1 MARVRVTE
9 PAQDELP
16 DPLLSPSTAAAGV
29 TSPAPAAAGPVGAA
43 GAFPLPPAPAFGQRS
58 IAEVLTS
65 AAASLGVPGFENKLN
80 LPAAKRV
87 CVVLADGL
95 GRNLLKQKTAHTPFL
110 RSVLQAGQGNVP
122 VSLDSA
128 FPSTTAASLAS
139 FGTGLSAGQ
148 HGMVGYDV
156 LDPDQDRVVNMLGNW
171 DAGVDPQTWQPF
183 PTVFERAA
191 EHVDVTTVSLPQFST
206 SAMTQAALRGGR
218 FITGTTS
225 HARTGAAAEAMAGAG
240 PSLMYFYV
248 NELDKAGHRYGSQ
261 SPQWEHQL
269 EELDAT
275 VRRLHAS
282 LPPGTTILLTAD
294 HGMVDVPEAQRI
306 DYSAEPQLLAGVR
319 HTAGEPRMVHLYL
332 EDGTDDAARTRLL
345 ENWRSR
351 FGDRIWAFT
360 REEAIAGGLFG
371 DVRAEVTLRIGDVM
385 IAARDSLALYDTRR
399 VRPTALE
406 VVGQHGSLTKA
417 EREVPLLC
425 FKADGKK
432 APRG

>member
-1 MARVRVTE
+1 MAPVRVPE
-9 PAQDELP
+9 P
-16 DPLLSPSTAAAGV
+16 LSVA
-29 TSPAPAAAGPVGAA
+29 APAGAS
-43 GAFPLPPAPAFGQRS
+43 PLPLAPAFGHRS

-65 AAASLGVPGFENKLN
+65 AAASLGIPGFENRLH

-95 GRNLLKQKTAHTPFL
+95 GRNLLKQKSAHTPFL
-110 RSVLQAGQGNVP
+110 RSVMQAGQGKVP

-139 FGTGLSAGQ
+139 FGTGLPAGQ

-171 DAGVDPQTWQPF
+171 DAGVDPQQWQPF

-191 EHVDVTTVSLPQFST
+191 EHVDVTTVSLPQFSD

-218 FITGTTS
+218 FVTGTTS
-225 HARTGAAAEAMAGAG
+225 HARTGAAAEAMVGAG

-248 NELDKAGHRYGSQ
+248 NELDKAGHRYGCQ

-275 VRRLHAS
+275 VRRLHAT
-282 LPPGTTILLTAD
+282 LPPGTTVLLTAD
-294 HGMVDVPEAQRI
+294 HGMVDVPESQRI
-306 DYSAEPQLLAGVR
+306 DYSAEPALVAGVR

-332 EDGTDDAARTRLL
+332 EDGQGDAGRARLL
-345 ENWRSR
+345 DAWRSR

-371 DVRAEVTLRIGDVM
+371 EVRPEAAPRIGDIM
-385 IAARDSLALYDTRR
+385 IAARDALALYDTRR

-417 EREVPLLC
+417 EREVPLLY
-425 FKADGKK
+425 FQADGGK